1 MTLPAPPEVSAE
13 QIAAILGQE
22 LRQLINFCASLSRF
36 SQMPFP
42 AIDTAEQKTALWAA
56 SE

>member
-1 MTLPAPPEVSAE
+1 MTLPVPPEVSAE